1 MNYFL
6 TYTVY
11 VLILSVLMGIST
23 WKLFKK
29 LGYSPLLAFIPFCN
43 YLVILKET
51 KHPRWWA
58 ILSYLP
64 IVGPIMMSVFH
75 LYLMD
80 KFGKN
85 LIQNKFLTVFLPFIY
100 MAVVNYSKDTE
111 IEDELYLTEEQKERK
126 ERHDR
131 VLNTSA
137 QIFDLFVTQSSTK
150 IPNFS
155 SDGENTKKKDSF
167 LGSITFAVVFATI
180 IHVFVTQPF
189 GIPTG
194 SMERTLL
201 VGDFLFVNKWSYGYR
216 LPMRPL
222 AIPFLQGTI
231 TDTGEK
237 GNPKDDPKSYADGVK
252 LPYARIFQFNKPQK
266 NDVVVFNYPQDSVHT
281 AIDRKDPYVKRCVAV
296 AGDTFEMRAG
306 RLFVNG
312 KPETVLGDQE
322 VQHAYTVNTGTQLDI
337 PSLYNTYGF
346 LPVREM
352 QNDKGFVYM
361 FQGLTDKTAKEIK
374 TLPNVVSMEENI
386 YPKDS
391 ATISYKLNADKSAY
405 TKSIDTTQSIF
416 PINKPWN
423 QDWYGPLKIPKKGD
437 VVTINQ
443 ETLPEYQ
450 WIISKYENNKLE
462 NKNGK
467 IFINGKETNQY
478 TIQQDYYM
486 MVGDNRDAS
495 LDARFFGFV
504 PEENIVGK
512 PMFTWMS
519 LQGAFKDASSSY
531 QAPFKIR
538 WDRMFKATNTGE
550 ANKTSYWWVAA
561 MILILFFGWEY
572 FMKLFGKKKTEDD
585 L

>member
-1 MNYFL
+1 
-6 TYTVY
+6 
-11 VLILSVLMGIST
+11 MGIST

-29 LGYSPLLAFIPFCN
+29 MGYSPLFAFIPFYN
-43 YLVILKET
+43 YFIILKET
-51 KHPRWWA
+51 KHPKWWA

-75 LYLMD
+75 LYLVK
-80 KFGKN
+80 KFGKT
-85 LIQNKFLTVFLPFIY
+85 LFKDQILTVILPFIY
-100 MAVVNYSKDTE
+100 MAVINYSKDVE
-111 IEDELYLTEEQKERK
+111 LEDENANELYLTDEEKE
-126 ERHDR
+126 
-131 VLNTSA
+131 A
-137 QIFDLFVTQSSTK
+137 
-150 IPNFS
+150 
-155 SDGENTKKKDSF
+155 KKKDTF

-216 LPMRPL
+216 LPMRPV

-231 TDTGEK
+231 MDTGQK
-237 GNPKDDPKSYADGVK
+237 GNPKDDPKSYVDGIK
-252 LPYARIFQFNKPQK
+252 LPYTRLLQFNKPQK

-281 AIDRKDPYVKRCVAV
+281 AIDRKDPYVKRCVAT

-322 VQHAYTVNTGTQLDI
+322 VQHRYIVTTDSQLDI
-337 PSLYNTYGF
+337 PTLYKAYGF
-346 LPVREM
+346 LPVVEQQ
-352 QNDKGFVYM
+352 QNNGGFIYA
-361 FQGLTDKTAKEIK
+361 FQGLTDKTAKDIK
-374 TLPNVVSMEENI
+374 EMPHVTSMQEDVSVKGEAAI
-386 YPKDS
+386 
-391 ATISYKLNADKSAY
+391 AY
-405 TKSIDTTQSIF
+405 RDEARTKIDTTQSIF
-416 PINKPWN
+416 PVNKPWN
-423 QDWYGPLKIPKKGD
+423 QDWYGPVRIPKKGD
-437 VVTINQ
+437 VVAINN
-443 ETLPEYQ
+443 ETLPMFQ
-450 WIISKYENNKLE
+450 WIISEYEHNSLE
-462 NKNGK
+462 KKNGK
-467 IFINGKETNQY
+467 IFINGKEANQY

-519 LQGAFKDASSSY
+519 LQGAFADSGSSY
-531 QAPFKIR
+531 QAKFDIR

-550 ANKTSYWWVAA
+550 ANKTSYWWIAA

-572 FMKLFGKKKTEDD
+572 FVKLFKKKKTEDE

>member
-29 LGYSPLLAFIPFCN
+29 MGYSPLLAFIPFYN
-43 YLVILKET
+43 YFIILKET
-51 KHPRWWA
+51 KHPKWWA

-75 LYLMD
+75 LYLVK
-80 KFGKN
+80 KFGKT
-85 LIQNKFLTVFLPFIY
+85 LFKDQILTVILPFIY
-100 MAVVNYSKDTE
+100 MATINYSKDVE
-111 IEDELYLTEEQKERK
+111 LEDENANELFLTDEEKE
-126 ERHDR
+126 
-131 VLNTSA
+131 A
-137 QIFDLFVTQSSTK
+137 
-150 IPNFS
+150 
-155 SDGENTKKKDSF
+155 KKKDTF

-231 TDTGEK
+231 MDIGEK
-237 GNPKDDPKSYADGVK
+237 GNPKDDPKSYVDGVK
-252 LPYARIFQFNKPQK
+252 LPYTRLLQFNKPQK

-281 AIDRKDPYVKRCVAV
+281 AIDRKDPYVKRCVAA
-296 AGDTFEMRAG
+296 AGDTFEMRMG

-322 VQHAYTVNTGTQLDI
+322 VQHSYVVTTSSQLDI
-337 PSLYNTYGF
+337 PGLYKIYGF
-346 LPVREM
+346 LPVKEE
-352 QNDKGFVYM
+352 QEGNGFTYT
-361 FQGLTDKTAKEIK
+361 FQGLTDKLAKEIK
-374 TLPNVVSMEENI
+374 ALPNVLNMQESI
-386 YPKDS
+386 LPKGM
-391 ATISYKLNADKSAY
+391 AAVQYKINADRTAF

-416 PINKPWN
+416 PVNKPWN
-423 QDWYGPLKIPKKGD
+423 PDWYGPVRIPKKGD
-437 VVTINQ
+437 VVAINN
-443 ETLPEYQ
+443 ETLPMFQ
-450 WIISKYENNKLE
+450 WIISEYEHNSLE
-462 NKNGK
+462 KKNGK
-467 IFINGKETNQY
+467 IFINGKEANQY

-519 LQGAFKDASSSY
+519 LQGAFADSSSSY

-538 WDRMFKATNTGE
+538 FDRMFKATNTGE
-550 ANKTSYWWVAA
+550 ANKTSYWWIAA

-572 FMKLFGKKKTEDD
+572 FVKLFRKNKTEDE

>member
-1 MNYFL
+1 M
-6 TYTVY
+6 
-11 VLILSVLMGIST
+11 
-23 WKLFKK
+23 
-29 LGYSPLLAFIPFCN
+29 GYSPLFAFIPFYN
-43 YLVILKET
+43 YFIILKET
-51 KHPRWWA
+51 KHPKWWA

-75 LYLMD
+75 LYLMK

-85 LIQNKFLTVFLPFIY
+85 LFQNRLLTVILPFIY
-100 MAVVNYSKDTE
+100 MATVNYSKDAE
-111 IEDELYLTEEQKERK
+111 IEDESANDLYLTDEE
-126 ERHDR
+126 
-131 VLNTSA
+131 
-137 QIFDLFVTQSSTK
+137 K
-150 IPNFS
+150 IAK
-155 SDGENTKKKDSF
+155 TKKKDSF
-167 LGSITFAVVFATI
+167 AGSITFAVVFATI

-231 TDTGEK
+231 FDSGEK
-237 GNPKDDPKSYADGVK
+237 GNPKDDPKSYVDGVK
-252 LPYARIFQFNKPQK
+252 LPYERILQFNKPQK
-266 NDVVVFNYPQDSVHT
+266 NDIVVFNYPQDSVHT
-281 AIDRKDPYVKRCVAV
+281 ATDRKDPYVKRCVAT

-322 VQHAYTVNTGTQLDI
+322 VQHRYVVTTGSQLDI
-337 PSLYNTYGF
+337 PALYKIYGF
-346 LPVREM
+346 LPVQEQQM
-352 QNDKGFVYM
+352 DNGFLYV
-361 FQGLTDKTAKEIK
+361 FQGLTDKTAADIK
-374 TLPNVVSMEENI
+374 QLPQVVSMKEDILE
-386 YPKDS
+386 KGSS
-391 ATISYKLNADKSAY
+391 AVSYRNQELK
-405 TKSIDTTQSIF
+405 KSIDTTQSIF

-437 VVTINQ
+437 VVAINQ

-450 WIISKYENNKLE
+450 WIISEYEHNNLE
-462 NKNGK
+462 KKNGK
-467 IFINGKETNQY
+467 IFINGKEATQY
-478 TIQQDYYM
+478 TIKQDYYM

-504 PEENIVGK
+504 PEENIVGR

-519 LQGAFKDASSSY
+519 VQGVFSDASSTY
-531 QAPFKIR
+531 QASKKVR

-550 ANKTSYWWVAA
+550 ANKTSYWWIAA

-572 FMKLFGKKKTEDD
+572 FMKLFGKKKNEDEI
-585 L
+585 

>member
-6 TYTVY
+6 TYAVY
-11 VLILSVLMGIST
+11 VLILSVLMGLST
-23 WKLFKK
+23 WKLYKK
-29 LGYSPLLAFIPFCN
+29 LGYNPLFAFIPFYN
-43 YLVILKET
+43 YFIILKET
-51 KHPRWWA
+51 GHPKWWA
-58 ILSYLP
+58 LLAYLP

-75 LYLMD
+75 LYLMK
-80 KFGKN
+80 KFGKT
-85 LIQNKFLTVFLPFIY
+85 LFKDQLLTVILPFIY
-100 MAVVNYSKDTE
+100 MATVNYSKDPE
-111 IEDELYLTEEQKERK
+111 ILDESE
-126 ERHDR
+126 
-131 VLNTSA
+131 N
-137 QIFDLFVTQSSTK
+137 DLFLTDEEK
-150 IPNFS
+150 NY
-155 SDGENTKKKDSF
+155 KKKDSF
-167 LGSITFAVVFATI
+167 IGSITFAVVFATI

-216 LPMRPL
+216 LPMRPV

-231 TDTGEK
+231 MDTGEK
-237 GNPKDDPKSYADGVK
+237 GNPKDDPKSYVDGIK
-252 LPYARIFQFNKPQK
+252 LPYERIFQFGKPQK
-266 NDVVVFNYPQDSVHT
+266 HDVVVFNYPQDSVHT

-296 AGDTFEMRAG
+296 AGDTFEMRGG

-312 KPETVLGDQE
+312 KPEEVLGDQE
-322 VQHAYTVNTGTQLDI
+322 IQHAYTVNTGTQLDI
-337 PSLYNTYGF
+337 PSMYNTYGF

-352 QNDKGFVYM
+352 QNDKGGFTYM

-374 TLPNVVSMEENI
+374 TLPNVIDMEENI
-386 YPKDS
+386 NPKDS
-391 ATISYKLNADKSAY
+391 ATVSYKLNGDKTAY

-423 QDWYGPLKIPKKGD
+423 QDWYGPLRIPKKGD
-437 VVTINQ
+437 VVTLDK
-443 ETLPEYQ
+443 ESLPMYQ
-450 WIISKYENNKLE
+450 WVISEYEHNSFE

-478 TIQQDYYM
+478 TIKQDYYM

-519 LQGAFKDASSSY
+519 IQGAFKDASSSY
-531 QAPFKIR
+531 QAPFKVR
-538 WDRMFKATNTGE
+538 WERMFKATNTGE
-550 ANKTSYWWVAA
+550 ANKTSYWWIAA

-572 FMKLFGKKKTEDD
+572 FVKLFRKKKTDND
-585 L
+585 

>member
-29 LGYSPLLAFIPFCN
+29 LGYSPLFAFIPFYN
-43 YLVILKET
+43 YFIILKET
-51 KHPRWWA
+51 KHPKWWA
-58 ILSYLP
+58 VLSYLP

-75 LYLMD
+75 LYLMK
-80 KFGKN
+80 KFGKT
-85 LIQNKFLTVFLPFIY
+85 LFKDQLLTVILPFIY
-100 MAVVNYSKDTE
+100 MATVNYSRDAE
-111 IEDELYLTEEQKERK
+111 IEDENEIYLTQEEKE
-126 ERHDR
+126 
-131 VLNTSA
+131 A
-137 QIFDLFVTQSSTK
+137 
-150 IPNFS
+150 
-155 SDGENTKKKDSF
+155 KKKDSF
-167 LGSITFAVVFATI
+167 MGSITFAVVFATI
-180 IHVFVTQPF
+180 IHTFVTQPF

-231 TDTGEK
+231 YDFQK
-237 GNPKDDPKSYADGVK
+237 DGNPKNDGKSYVEAVK
-252 LPYARIFQFNKPQK
+252 LPYERIFQFNKPQK
-266 NDVVVFNYPQDSVHT
+266 NDIVVFNYPRDSVHVSL
-281 AIDRKDPYVKRCVAV
+281 DRADPYVKRCVAV
-296 AGDTFEMRAG
+296 AGDTFEMRDG
-306 RLFVNG
+306 RMFVNG

-322 VQHAYTVNTGTQLDI
+322 VQHRYIVSTGSQLDI
-337 PSLYNTYGF
+337 QGLYNIYGF
-346 LPVREM
+346 LPVQEI
-352 QNDKGFVYM
+352 QNGNGFIYA
-361 FQGLTDKTAKEIK
+361 FQGLTNKVAAEIK
-374 TLPNVVSMEENI
+374 QLPQVVEMKEDI
-386 YPKDS
+386 QPKGES
-391 ATISYKLNADKSAY
+391 AIAY
-405 TKSIDTTQSIF
+405 YNNETKSKIDTTNSIF
-416 PINKPWN
+416 PINKAWN
-423 QDWYGPLKIPKKGD
+423 QDQYGPLKIPKKGD

-450 WIISKYENNKLE
+450 WIIKNYEHNTLE

-467 IFINGKETNQY
+467 IFINGKEANQY

-519 LQGAFKDASSSY
+519 LQGAFSDKSSSY

-538 WDRMFKATNTGE
+538 FDRMFKATNTGE
-550 ANKTSYWWVAA
+550 ANKTSYWWIAA

-572 FMKLFGKKKTEDD
+572 FVKLFSKKKDSDEI
-585 L
+585 

>member
-29 LGYSPLLAFIPFCN
+29 MGYSPLFAFIPFYN
-43 YLVILKET
+43 YFIILKET
-51 KHPRWWA
+51 KHPKWWA

-75 LYLMD
+75 IYLMK
-80 KFGKN
+80 KFGKT
-85 LIQNKFLTVFLPFIY
+85 LFQNQLLTVILPFIY
-100 MAVVNYSKDTE
+100 MASVNYSKDVE
-111 IEDELYLTEEQKERK
+111 IEDEDTNDVFLTDEEK
-126 ERHDR
+126 
-131 VLNTSA
+131 
-137 QIFDLFVTQSSTK
+137 
-150 IPNFS
+150 
-155 SDGENTKKKDSF
+155 GTKKKDTF
-167 LGSITFAVVFATI
+167 IGSITFAVVFATI

-216 LPMRPL
+216 LPMRPV

-231 TDTGEK
+231 MDTGEK
-237 GNPKDDPKSYADGVK
+237 GNPKDDPKSYVEGVK
-252 LPYARIFQFNKPQK
+252 LPYSRILQFNKPQR

-296 AGDTFEMRAG
+296 AGDTFEMRGG

-322 VQHAYTVNTGTQLDI
+322 VQHAYTVNAGSQLDI

-346 LPVREM
+346 LPVREI
-352 QNDKGFVYM
+352 QTDKGFIYA
-361 FQGLTDKTAKEIK
+361 FQGLTDKTAAEIK
-374 TLPNVVSMEENI
+374 TLPNVVSMEESI
-386 YPKDS
+386 FPKDS
-391 ATISYKLNADKSAY
+391 ATVSYKLNADKSAY

-437 VVTINQ
+437 VVTITK
-443 ETLPEYQ
+443 ETLPTYQ
-450 WIISKYENNKLE
+450 WIISEYEHNSLE

-467 IFINGKETNQY
+467 IFINGKETDQY

-486 MVGDNRDAS
+486 MIGDNRDAS

-519 LQGAFKDASSSY
+519 VQGAFSDASSTY
-531 QAPFKIR
+531 QAPKKIR

-550 ANKTSYWWVAA
+550 ANKTSYWWIAA

-572 FMKLFGKKKTEDD
+572 FVKLFRKDKKEEN

>member
-29 LGYSPLLAFIPFCN
+29 MGYSPLFAFIPFYN
-43 YLVILKET
+43 YFIILKET
-51 KHPRWWA
+51 KHPKWWA
-58 ILSYLP
+58 ILSYFP

-75 LYLMD
+75 IYLMK

-85 LIQNKFLTVFLPFIY
+85 LFQNQLLTVILPFIY
-100 MAVVNYSKDTE
+100 MATVNYSKDVE
-111 IEDELYLTEEQKERK
+111 LEDENA
-126 ERHDR
+126 D
-131 VLNTSA
+131 
-137 QIFDLFVTQSSTK
+137 DLFLTDEEKSL
-150 IPNFS
+150 
-155 SDGENTKKKDSF
+155 KKKDTF
-167 LGSITFAVVFATI
+167 IGSITFAVVFATI

-216 LPMRPL
+216 MPMRPV

-231 TDTGEK
+231 MDTGQK
-237 GNPKDDPKSYADGVK
+237 GNPKDDPKSYVDGVK
-252 LPYARIFQFNKPQK
+252 LPYTRIFQFSKPQK
-266 NDVVVFNYPQDSVHT
+266 NDVVVFNYPRDSVHT
-281 AIDRKDPYVKRCVAV
+281 AIDRKDPYVKRCVAT

-322 VQHAYTVNTGTQLDI
+322 VQHRYIVNTGSQLDI
-337 PSLYNTYGF
+337 PALYNTYGF
-346 LPVREM
+346 LPVQEI
-352 QNDKGFVYM
+352 QGEKGYIYA

-374 TLPNVVSMEENI
+374 TLPQVIDMKEDI
-386 YPKDS
+386 TPKGEAAVYYRDE
-391 ATISYKLNADKSAY
+391 AK
-405 TKSIDTTQSIF
+405 TKIDTTQSIF

-423 QDWYGPLKIPKKGD
+423 QDWYGPVRIPKKGD
-437 VVTINQ
+437 VVAINT
-443 ETLPEYQ
+443 ETLPMYQ
-450 WIISKYENNKLE
+450 WIISQYEHNRLE
-462 NKNGK
+462 KKDGK
-467 IFINGKETNQY
+467 VLINGKETNQY

-519 LQGAFKDASSSY
+519 LQGAFSDSSSTY
-531 QAPFKIR
+531 QAPFKVR

-550 ANKTSYWWVAA
+550 ANKTSYWWIAA

-572 FMKLFGKKKTEDD
+572 FMKLFGKKKAEDEI
-585 L
+585 

>member
-23 WKLFKK
+23 WKMFKK
-29 LGYSPLLAFIPFCN
+29 MGYSPLFAFIPFYN
-43 YLVILKET
+43 YFIILKET
-51 KHPRWWA
+51 KHPKWWA

-75 LYLMD
+75 LYLVK
-80 KFGKN
+80 KFGKT
-85 LIQNKFLTVFLPFIY
+85 LFKDQILTVILPFIY
-100 MAVVNYSKDTE
+100 MAVINYSKDLE
-111 IEDELYLTEEQKERK
+111 LEDE
-126 ERHDR
+126 
-131 VLNTSA
+131 NA
-137 QIFDLFVTQSSTK
+137 NDLFLTDEEK
-150 IPNFS
+150 N
-155 SDGENTKKKDSF
+155 DKKKDTF
-167 LGSITFAVVFATI
+167 IGSITFAVVFATI

-216 LPMRPL
+216 LPMRPV

-231 TDTGEK
+231 MDTGQK
-237 GNPKDDPKSYADGVK
+237 GNPKDDPKSYVDAVK
-252 LPYARIFQFNKPQK
+252 LPYTRILQFNKPQK

-281 AIDRKDPYVKRCVAV
+281 AIDRKDPYVKRCVAT

-322 VQHAYTVNTGTQLDI
+322 VQHRYIVTTDAQLDI
-337 PSLYNTYGF
+337 PALYNAYGF
-346 LPVREM
+346 LPVQEFQ
-352 QNDKGFVYM
+352 QNNGGFIYG

-374 TLPNVVSMEENI
+374 ELPHVVDMKE
-386 YPKDS
+386 D
-391 ATISYKLNADKSAY
+391 ISVKGEAAIAY
-405 TKSIDTTQSIF
+405 RDEAKTKIDTTQSIF
-416 PINKPWN
+416 PVNKPWN
-423 QDWYGPLKIPKKGD
+423 ADWYGPVRIPKKGD
-437 VVTINQ
+437 VVAINQ
-443 ETLPEYQ
+443 ETLPMYQ
-450 WIISKYENNKLE
+450 WIISEYEHNSLE
-462 NKNGK
+462 KKNGK
-467 IFINGKETNQY
+467 IFINGKEANQY
-478 TIQQDYYM
+478 TVQQDYYM
-486 MVGDNRDAS
+486 MIGDNRDAS

-519 LQGAFKDASSSY
+519 VQGVFSDASSTY
-531 QAPFKIR
+531 QAPKKIR
-538 WDRMFKATNTGE
+538 WERMFKATNTGE
-550 ANKTSYWWVAA
+550 ANKTSYWWIAA

-572 FMKLFGKKKTEDD
+572 FMKLFKKKNTEE
-585 L
+585 

>member
-29 LGYSPLLAFIPFCN
+29 MGYSPLLAFVPFYN
-43 YLVILKET
+43 YFIVLKET
-51 KHPRWWA
+51 NHPKWWA

-75 LYLMD
+75 IYLMK
-80 KFGKN
+80 KFGKS
-85 LIQNKFLTVFLPFIY
+85 LVQHQVLTVILPFIY
-100 MAVVNYSKDTE
+100 MATVNYSKDVE
-111 IEDELYLTEEQKERK
+111 LEDENELYLTEEEKASQ
-126 ERHDR
+126 
-131 VLNTSA
+131 
-137 QIFDLFVTQSSTK
+137 
-150 IPNFS
+150 
-155 SDGENTKKKDSF
+155 KKDTF
-167 LGSITFAVVFATI
+167 VGSITFAVVFATI
-180 IHVFVTQPF
+180 IHVFFTQPF

-231 TDTGEK
+231 LDTGVK
-237 GNPKDDPKSYADGVK
+237 GNPKDDPKSYVEAVK
-252 LPYARIFQFNKPQK
+252 LPYERIFQFNKPQK
-266 NDVVVFNYPQDSVHT
+266 NDIVVFNYPRDSVH
-281 AIDRKDPYVKRCVAV
+281 ASLDRADPYVKRCVAV
-296 AGDTFEMRAG
+296 AGDTFEMRNG

-322 VQHAYTVNTGTQLDI
+322 VQHSFLVEASSEIDVPTLYKRLGFISIIALDGEKMFSSDT
-337 PSLYNTYGF
+337 PNKYNIN
-346 LPVREM
+346 PK
-352 QNDKGFVYM
+352 NIVYM
-361 FQGLTDKTAKEIK
+361 MQLTNSRLKEIEA
-374 TLPNVVSMEENI
+374 LPQVVSTHEEIMEKGEGG
-386 YPKDS
+386 
-391 ATISYKLNADKSAY
+391 ISYKDPVRMK
-405 TKSIDTTQSIF
+405 IDTTNSIF
-416 PINKPWN
+416 PINKGWN
-423 QDWYGPLKIPKKGD
+423 QDQYGPLKIPKKGD
-437 VVTINQ
+437 VVVINDK
-443 ETLPEYQ
+443 TLPEYQ
-450 WIISKYENNKLE
+450 WIIKNYEHNTLE

-504 PEENIVGK
+504 PEANIVGK

-519 LQGAFKDASSSY
+519 VEGAFKDSQSSY
-531 QAPFKIR
+531 QADGWRIR

-550 ANKTSYWWVAA
+550 ANKTSYWWIAA
-561 MILILFFGWEY
+561 LILVLFFGWEY
-572 FMKLFGKKKTEDD
+572 FVKLFGKKKTEEE
-585 L
+585 